1 MSGPGQAFGVCR
13 RGREAGGGLV
23 WTLGPPVP
31 GSRGAAPAL
40 SRAPRTDPSGTA
52 CGPAS
57 ARCPGSSSSAGTP
70 PSAARTTSSPA
81 APPSLTAAARA
92 AGRPRDR
99 LLRSPPRSPRALGA
113 QIREA
118 PAGLIGPAVKVP
130 SAASPGMSGQHPR
143 TTTAS
148 PSSRVPLAG
157 TLSALITSKQGD
169 QQVLGRGWQESR
181 SARPGLNPAP
191 SRGRE
196 ARAERA
202 EA

>member
-130 SAASPGMSGQHPR
+130 SAASPGMSGQHPPHHHR
-143 TTTAS
+143 QPLLARALGGNFICS
-148 PSSRVPLAG
+148 DNKQARRPAGAWEGLAG
-157 TLSALITSKQGD
+157 E
-169 QQVLGRGWQESR
+169 QVGE
-181 SARPGLNPAP
+181 ARPGP
-191 SRGRE
+191 STQPWPRGSS
-196 ARAERA
+196 
-202 EA
+202 

>member
-70 PSAARTTSSPA
+70 PSAARKTSSPA
-81 APPSLTAAARA
+81 VPPSLTAAARV
-92 AGRPRDR
+92 AGRLRAW
-99 LLRSPPRSPRALGA
+99 LLRSPPWSPRAPRRPA
-113 QIREA
+113 Q
-118 PAGLIGPAVKVP
+118 GGPGRCYRTCLKVP
-130 SAASPGMSGQHPR
+130 SAASPGMLEQRLHCQPLLMC
-143 TTTAS
+143 A
-148 PSSRVPLAG
+148 LAG
-157 TLSALITSKQGD
+157 TLSALIISEQGD

-181 SARPGLNPAP
+181 SARPGPGAQPWP
-191 SRGRE
+191 SGLS
-196 ARAERA
+196 
-202 EA
+202 